1 MSKRIEKI
9 KKVINEIKIESD
21 ANFMYLKKALYR
33 WLVDEVDVRWKRHL
47 ELNRLARAQYLK
59 IRS

>member
-1 MSKRIEKI
+1 
-9 KKVINEIKIESD
+9 
-21 ANFMYLKKALYR
+21 MYLKKALYR

>member
-33 WLVDEVDVRWKRHL
+33 
-47 ELNRLARAQYLK
+47 
-59 IRS
+59 